1 MNRHAINFNLSKS
14 QLRQVSTLLL
24 ALSLSL
30 TAHWSMAPCSAEP
43 GAPATTDTVTGTNT
57 GEGSAMAVN
66 NDTNVDSTTDI
77 QGGSIKIPYR
87 VPTNTKTNEAK
98 NEATTTNKAATAA
111 TTNHATRE
119 SGRINTPTETPAL
132 KPSAAEDSWDQLE
145 SKGEKAAYNC
155 EYGDAERF
163 LKEAVEKARNF
174 PAGDLRLAKSSG
186 ELGRLLAI
194 RGRFTEAEPFL
205 EEELAVKTVASG
217 AEDEHLIP
225 AMSSMVRF
233 YLLHGSAAKANPL
246 SEKILSFV
254 EGKLNEART
263 QAKGKVTL
271 QAGQPLQAWA
281 GEASAVMRDPLIE
294 WAIACDEI
302 GNIYAS
308 KNSSADN
315 AVSATKDNALNSGQ
329 ISAPNNSTNST
340 EANARNGK
348 DANAENLSLAE
359 RLFTAAL
366 NVKSTVLGAHHLSLA
381 NSYDSLGVL
390 ALTRKDYE
398 EAEANLKDALD
409 ITERIQPPENYQ
421 VYARLDKLGKCLL
434 QENKLT
440 QAEALYLRAQDFWKA
455 APSKNGNE
463 ARAAFALA
471 NIYAQEKK
479 YAEAA
484 PLFEKALQLAE
495 QNSGPDSVA
504 LVPYL
509 DRYAYVLYY
518 LGMRE
523 QTDEL
528 RARAQAITEGN
539 TSITMS
545 KDASA
550 AGLQQ

>member
-1 MNRHAINFNLSKS
+1 ME
-14 QLRQVSTLLL
+14 ST
-24 ALSLSL
+24 
-30 TAHWSMAPCSAEP
+30 
-43 GAPATTDTVTGTNT
+43 TTDTTTGNSS
-57 GEGSAMAVN
+57 GEGPAVATNSDSSA
-66 NDTNVDSTTDI
+66 DSTTDI

-87 VPTNTKTNEAK
+87 VPTT
-98 NEATTTNKAATAA
+98 TTTNPTASAALTNAAT
-111 TTNHATRE
+111 RV
-119 SGRINTPTETPAL
+119 SGRINTPTETTAL
-132 KPSAAEDSWDQLE
+132 KPSAAGDSWDQLE

-155 EYGDAERF
+155 EYGDAER
-163 LKEAVEKARNF
+163 LLREAVEKARNF

-194 RGRFTEAEPFL
+194 RGRFSEAEPLL

-233 YLLHGSAAKANPL
+233 YLLHGSATKANPL
-246 SEKILSFV
+246 AEKILSFV

-308 KNSSADN
+308 KNSAVDN
-315 AVSATKDNALNSGQ
+315 AASATKSNAV
-329 ISAPNNSTNST
+329 NNGSNLTETNT
-340 EANARNGK
+340 K

-434 QENKLT
+434 QENKLAE
-440 QAEALYLRAQDFWKA
+440 AEALYVRAQDFWKA

-545 KDASA
+545 KDANA
-550 AGLQQ
+550 AGLQQF

>member
-1 MNRHAINFNLSKS
+1 MNRITNNFNLSKTG
-14 QLRQVSTLLL
+14 LRLGLRLSL
-24 ALSLSL
+24 ALSISL
-30 TAHWSMAPCSAEP
+30 TVQWSIAPCSADS
-43 GAPATTDTVTGTNT
+43 AATATGDTTAKDIIVDTTN
-57 GEGSAMAVN
+57 SDN
-66 NDTNVDSTTDI
+66 NIDNNADI
-77 QGGSIKIPYR
+77 HSGSIKIPFR
-87 VPTNTKTNEAK
+87 VPTSTASAINETNTTGKTNRP
-98 NEATTTNKAATAA
+98 TT
-111 TTNHATRE
+111 
-119 SGRINTPTETPAL
+119 
-132 KPSAAEDSWDQLE
+132 SAAALMPRTSGETWEQLE
-145 SKGEKAAYNC
+145 AQGEKAAYNC
-155 EYGDAERF
+155 EYGDAER
-163 LKEAVEKARNF
+163 LLREAVEKARNF

-194 RGRFTEAEPFL
+194 RGRFNEAEPLL

-233 YLLHGSAAKANPL
+233 YLLHGTAVKATPL
-246 SEKILSFV
+246 AEKILSFV

-263 QAKGKVTL
+263 QAQGKVTL
-271 QAGQPLQAWA
+271 KAGQPLQAWA

-302 GNIYAS
+302 GNIYATRT
-308 KNSSADN
+308 SSADN
-315 AVSATKDNALNSGQ
+315 SQNATSEDF
-329 ISAPNNSTNST
+329 
-340 EANARNGK
+340 
-348 DANAENLSLAE
+348 SLAE

-381 NSYDSLGVL
+381 NSYDSLGGL

-398 EAEANLKDALD
+398 DAEANLKDALD

-434 QENKLT
+434 QENKLAE
-440 QAEALYLRAQDFWKA
+440 AEALYLRAQDFWKA

-484 PLFEKALQLAE
+484 PLFEKALQIAE

-545 KDASA
+545 KDPAV
-550 AGLQQ
+550 GVQQ

>member
-14 QLRQVSTLLL
+14 QLRQATTLLL

-43 GAPATTDTVTGTNT
+43 GAPATTDTTNDTTNDTTTGNST
-57 GEGSAMAVN
+57 GEVPAVATN
-66 NDTNVDSTTDI
+66 SDTSIDSTTDI

-87 VPTNTKTNEAK
+87 VPSN
-98 NEATTTNKAATAA
+98 TAA
-111 TTNHATRE
+111 NTASTNPATRA
-119 SGRINTPTETPAL
+119 SGRINTPTETMAL
-132 KPSAAEDSWDQLE
+132 KPSASGDSWDQLE

-194 RGRFTEAEPFL
+194 RGRFGEAEPLL

-246 SEKILSFV
+246 AEKILSFV

-315 AVSATKDNALNSGQ
+315 AVSATKDNAVNNGASSGANSAQ
-329 ISAPNNSTNST
+329 TN
-340 EANARNGK
+340 AK
-348 DANAENLSLAE
+348 DATAENMSLAE

-434 QENKLT
+434 QENKLAE
-440 QAEALYLRAQDFWKA
+440 AEALYLRAQDFWKA

-545 KDASA
+545 KDANA
-550 AGLQQ
+550 AGLQQF

>member
-1 MNRHAINFNLSKS
+1 MNRHAIKFNLSKS
-14 QLRQVSTLLL
+14 QMRQASTLLI

-30 TAHWSMAPCSAEP
+30 TANWSMAPCSAEP
-43 GAPATTDTVTGTNT
+43 GAPATTDTTTDTITGNST
-57 GEGSAMAVN
+57 GEGPAAATNS
-66 NDTNVDSTTDI
+66 DTSTDSTTDI

-87 VPTNTKTNEAK
+87 VPT
-98 NEATTTNKAATAA
+98 TTNTAATAPS
-111 TTNHATRE
+111 TNPAARA
-119 SGRINTPTETPAL
+119 SGRISSPTETTAS
-132 KPSAAEDSWDQLE
+132 KPSASGDSWDQLE

-194 RGRFTEAEPFL
+194 RGRFSEAEPLL

-233 YLLHGSAAKANPL
+233 YLLHGTAAKANPL
-246 SEKILSFV
+246 AEKILSFV

-308 KNSSADN
+308 KSSSADN
-315 AVSATKDNALNSGQ
+315 AGSATKDNAFTSGASNGSSNGSSNGANSAQ
-329 ISAPNNSTNST
+329 TN
-340 EANARNGK
+340 AK

-434 QENKLT
+434 QENKLAE
-440 QAEALYLRAQDFWKA
+440 AEALYLRAQDFWKA

>member
-1 MNRHAINFNLSKS
+1 MNRHAIKFNLSKS
-14 QLRQVSTLLL
+14 QMRQASTLLI

-30 TAHWSMAPCSAEP
+30 TANWSMAPCSAEP
-43 GAPATTDTVTGTNT
+43 GAPATTDTTTDTITGNST
-57 GEGSAMAVN
+57 GEGPAVATN
-66 NDTNVDSTTDI
+66 SDTSTDSTTDI

-87 VPTNTKTNEAK
+87 VPT
-98 NEATTTNKAATAA
+98 TTNTAATAA
-111 TTNHATRE
+111 STNPAARA
-119 SGRINTPTETPAL
+119 SGRISSPTETTAS
-132 KPSAAEDSWDQLE
+132 KPSASGDSWDQLE

-194 RGRFTEAEPFL
+194 RGRFSEAEPLL

-233 YLLHGSAAKANPL
+233 YLLHGTAAKANPL
-246 SEKILSFV
+246 AEKILSFV

-308 KNSSADN
+308 KSSSADN
-315 AVSATKDNALNSGQ
+315 AGSATKDNALNSGASNASSSGSSNGSN
-329 ISAPNNSTNST
+329 SAQTN
-340 EANARNGK
+340 AK

-434 QENKLT
+434 QENKLAE
-440 QAEALYLRAQDFWKA
+440 AEALYLRAQDFWKA

>member
-1 MNRHAINFNLSKS
+1 MSRIANNF
-14 QLRQVSTLLL
+14 TLPKCRLQTASSL
-24 ALSLSL
+24 VVALSISL
-30 TAHWSMAPCSAEP
+30 AAQCSVAPCSADTP
-43 GAPATTDTVTGTNT
+43 LVSDNVSVDTGHTDTHT
-57 GEGSAMAVN
+57 
-66 NDTNVDSTTDI
+66 
-77 QGGSIKIPYR
+77 GSIKIPYR
-87 VPTNTKTNEAK
+87 IP
-98 NEATTTNKAATAA
+98 AAAQSEHTQ
-111 TTNHATRE
+111 T
-119 SGRINTPTETPAL
+119 
-132 KPSAAEDSWDQLE
+132 WDQLE

-155 EYGDAERF
+155 EYGDAER
-163 LKEAVEKARNF
+163 LLRVAVEKARTF

-194 RGRFTEAEPFL
+194 RGRFSEAEPLL
-205 EEELAVKTVASG
+205 EEELAVKTAASG

-225 AMSSMVRF
+225 AMASMVRF
-233 YLLHGSAAKANPL
+233 YLQHGTASKANPL
-246 SEKILSFV
+246 AEKILSFV

-302 GNIYAS
+302 GNIYA
-308 KNSSADN
+308 
-315 AVSATKDNALNSGQ
+315 TKTSED
-329 ISAPNNSTNST
+329 
-340 EANARNGK
+340 
-348 DANAENLSLAE
+348 LSLAE

-381 NSYDSLGVL
+381 NSYDSLGGL

-434 QENKLT
+434 QENKLAE
-440 QAEALYLRAQDFWKA
+440 AEALYLRAQDFWKA

-484 PLFEKALQLAE
+484 PLFEKALQIAE

-504 LVPYL
+504 IVPYL

-528 RARAQAITEGN
+528 RARAQAIIDGN
-539 TSITMS
+539 TSLTMS
-545 KDASA
+545 QDSS
-550 AGLQQ
+550 GLQQ

>member
-1 MNRHAINFNLSKS
+1 MIKHAINFNRSKT
-14 QLRQVSTLLL
+14 QLHLTSTQFL
-24 ALSLSL
+24 ALSIPFAIAM
-30 TAHWSMAPCSAEP
+30 TAQLSMAPCSAAP
-43 GAPATTDTVTGTNT
+43 GSPATTGTTPQDTV
-57 GEGSAMAVN
+57 V
-66 NDTNVDSTTDI
+66 DTNSDTSTDNTIDTHS
-77 QGGSIKIPYR
+77 GSIKIPYR
-87 VPTNTKTNEAK
+87 VPPSTANAAIKTGTTGKTNTTS
-98 NEATTTNKAATAA
+98 AAQ
-111 TTNHATRE
+111 
-119 SGRINTPTETPAL
+119 L
-132 KPSAAEDSWDQLE
+132 KPSYSADSWEQLE
-145 SKGEKAAYNC
+145 SQGEKAAYNC
-155 EYGDAERF
+155 EYGEAERL
-163 LKEAVEKARNF
+163 LKSAVEKARNF

-194 RGRFTEAEPFL
+194 RGRFSEAEPLL

-217 AEDEHLIP
+217 GEDEHLIP
-225 AMSSMVRF
+225 AMTSMVRF
-233 YLLHGSAAKANPL
+233 YLLHETAAKANPL
-246 SEKILSFV
+246 AEKVLSFV
-254 EGKLNEART
+254 EGKLNEARS
-263 QAKGKVTL
+263 QAQGKVTL

-302 GNIYAS
+302 GNIYATR
-308 KNSSADN
+308 SSSVD
-315 AVSATKDNALNSGQ
+315 SSQPTSED
-329 ISAPNNSTNST
+329 ST
-340 EANARNGK
+340 
-348 DANAENLSLAE
+348 LAE

-381 NSYDSLGVL
+381 NSYDSLGGL

-409 ITERIQPPENYQ
+409 ITERIQPPENFQ

-434 QENKLT
+434 QENKLAE
-440 QAEALYLRAQDFWKA
+440 AEALYLRAQDFWKN

-484 PLFEKALQLAE
+484 PLFEKALQIAE

-528 RARAQAITEGN
+528 RARAQAITDGN

-545 KDASA
+545 KDPAV
-550 AGLQQ
+550 GIQQ

>member
-1 MNRHAINFNLSKS
+1 MTGTMTDTMTGTMTDTMSG
-14 QLRQVSTLLL
+14 T
-24 ALSLSL
+24 
-30 TAHWSMAPCSAEP
+30 
-43 GAPATTDTVTGTNT
+43 TTDTTTGTT
-57 GEGSAMAVN
+57 TGITTESSRGEGPTMATNGDTSA
-66 NDTNVDSTTDI
+66 DSSTDI

-87 VPTNTKTNEAK
+87 VPTNT
-98 NEATTTNKAATAA
+98 AATAA
-111 TTNHATRE
+111 TTNAVKRA
-119 SGRINTPTETPAL
+119 SGRINTTAETTTLELSTA
-132 KPSAAEDSWDQLE
+132 SNSWDLLE

-155 EYGDAERF
+155 EYGDAERL

-194 RGRFTEAEPFL
+194 RGRFSEAEPLL

-233 YLLHGSAAKANPL
+233 YLLHGTAAKANPL
-246 SEKILSFV
+246 AEKILSFV

-308 KNSSADN
+308 KSSSVDN
-315 AVSATKDNALNSGQ
+315 TTNASKDNA
-329 ISAPNNSTNST
+329 PNYGANST
-340 EANARNGK
+340 ESSAK

-381 NSYDSLGVL
+381 NSYDSLGGL

-434 QENKLT
+434 QENKLAE
-440 QAEALYLRAQDFWKA
+440 AEALYLRAQDFWKA

-471 NIYAQEKK
+471 NIYTQEKK

-545 KDASA
+545 KDPAV
-550 AGLQQ
+550 GLQQ

>member
-1 MNRHAINFNLSKS
+1 MATNSDT
-14 QLRQVSTLLL
+14 ST
-24 ALSLSL
+24 
-30 TAHWSMAPCSAEP
+30 
-43 GAPATTDTVTGTNT
+43 
-57 GEGSAMAVN
+57 
-66 NDTNVDSTTDI
+66 DSTTDI

-87 VPTNTKTNEAK
+87 VPTNTTTS
-98 NEATTTNKAATAA
+98 TTTNATTNTAATAA
-111 TTNHATRE
+111 STNAATRA
-119 SGRINTPTETPAL
+119 SGRISTPTGTTAL
-132 KPSAAEDSWDQLE
+132 KSSASGDSWDQLE

-155 EYGDAERF
+155 EYGDAERL
-163 LKEAVEKARNF
+163 LKEAVERARNF
-174 PAGDLRLAKSSG
+174 PAGDLHLAKSSG

-194 RGRFTEAEPFL
+194 RGRFSEAEPLL

-233 YLLHGSAAKANPL
+233 YLLHGTAAKANPL
-246 SEKILSFV
+246 AEKILSFV

-315 AVSATKDNALNSGQ
+315 AASATKDNALNN
-329 ISAPNNSTNST
+329 SANNSANSGANSAQTN
-340 EANARNGK
+340 AK

-434 QENKLT
+434 QENKLAE
-440 QAEALYLRAQDFWKA
+440 AEALYLRAQDFWKA

-550 AGLQQ
+550 TGLQQ

>member
-1 MNRHAINFNLSKS
+1 
-14 QLRQVSTLLL
+14 
-24 ALSLSL
+24 
-30 TAHWSMAPCSAEP
+30 MAPCSAEP
-43 GAPATTDTVTGTNT
+43 GSPAAGDGSAQDNLVDTNSDTNT
-57 GEGSAMAVN
+57 DN
-66 NDTNVDSTTDI
+66 TIDTHS
-77 QGGSIKIPYR
+77 GSIKIPYR
-87 VPTNTKTNEAK
+87 VPENTTNTTS
-98 NEATTTNKAATAA
+98 TTD
-111 TTNHATRE
+111 TTNHTKTAT
-119 SGRINTPTETPAL
+119 TPFE
-132 KPSAAEDSWDQLE
+132 PSTSAGSWELLE

-155 EYGDAERF
+155 EYGEAERL

-194 RGRFTEAEPFL
+194 RGRFREAEPLL

-225 AMSSMVRF
+225 AMSSLVRF
-233 YLLHGSAAKANPL
+233 YLQHGSAAKAKPL
-246 SEKILSFV
+246 AEKILSFV

-263 QAKGKVTL
+263 QAQGKVTL

-302 GNIYAS
+302 GNIYATRTS
-308 KNSSADN
+308 PVGGSQN
-315 AVSATKDNALNSGQ
+315 AIN
-329 ISAPNNSTNST
+329 
-340 EANARNGK
+340 
-348 DANAENLSLAE
+348 ENFSLAE

-381 NSYDSLGVL
+381 NSYDSLGGL
-390 ALTRKDYE
+390 ALTGKDYE

-434 QENKLT
+434 QENKLAE
-440 QAEALYLRAQDFWKA
+440 AEALYLRAQDFWKE

-471 NIYAQEKK
+471 NVYAQEKK

-518 LGMRE
+518 LGMHE

-545 KDASA
+545 QDTSA
-550 AGLQQ
+550 PN

>member
-1 MNRHAINFNLSKS
+1 M
-14 QLRQVSTLLL
+14 
-24 ALSLSL
+24 
-30 TAHWSMAPCSAEP
+30 
-43 GAPATTDTVTGTNT
+43 TDTMTGTT
-57 GEGSAMAVN
+57 IDTTTGTTTGITTESSRGEGPTMATNSDTSA
-66 NDTNVDSTTDI
+66 DSSTDI

-87 VPTNTKTNEAK
+87 VPTNT
-98 NEATTTNKAATAA
+98 AATANA
-111 TTNHATRE
+111 VKRA
-119 SGRINTPTETPAL
+119 SGRINTTAETATL
-132 KPSAAEDSWDQLE
+132 ELSTASNSWDLLE

-155 EYGDAERF
+155 EYGDAERL
-163 LKEAVEKARNF
+163 LKEAVEKARDF

-194 RGRFTEAEPFL
+194 RGRFSEAEPLL

-233 YLLHGSAAKANPL
+233 YLLHGTAAKANPL
-246 SEKILSFV
+246 AEKILSFV

-308 KNSSADN
+308 KSSSVDNTTNASKGN
-315 AVSATKDNALNSGQ
+315 AV
-329 ISAPNNSTNST
+329 NNSANST
-340 EANARNGK
+340 ETTAK

-381 NSYDSLGVL
+381 NSYDSLGGL

-434 QENKLT
+434 QENKLAE
-440 QAEALYLRAQDFWKA
+440 AEALYLRAQDFWKA

-471 NIYAQEKK
+471 NIYTQEKK

-484 PLFEKALQLAE
+484 PLCEKALQLAE

-545 KDASA
+545 KDPAV
-550 AGLQQ
+550 GLQQ

>member
-14 QLRQVSTLLL
+14 QLRQATTLFL

-43 GAPATTDTVTGTNT
+43 GAPATTDTTNDTTAGNST
-57 GEGSAMAVN
+57 GEGPGVATNS
-66 NDTNVDSTTDI
+66 DTSTDSTTDI

-87 VPTNTKTNEAK
+87 VPSN
-98 NEATTTNKAATAA
+98 TAA
-111 TTNHATRE
+111 NTASTNPATRA
-119 SGRINTPTETPAL
+119 SGRINTPTETMAL
-132 KPSAAEDSWDQLE
+132 KPSASGDSWDQLE

-194 RGRFTEAEPFL
+194 RGRFGEAEPLL

-246 SEKILSFV
+246 AEKILSFV

-315 AVSATKDNALNSGQ
+315 AVSATKDNAVNNGASSGANSAQ
-329 ISAPNNSTNST
+329 TNAK
-340 EANARNGK
+340 EAT
-348 DANAENLSLAE
+348 AENMSLAE

-421 VYARLDKLGKCLL
+421 V
-434 QENKLT
+434 
-440 QAEALYLRAQDFWKA
+440 
-455 APSKNGNE
+455 
-463 ARAAFALA
+463 
-471 NIYAQEKK
+471 
-479 YAEAA
+479 
-484 PLFEKALQLAE
+484 
-495 QNSGPDSVA
+495 
-504 LVPYL
+504 
-509 DRYAYVLYY
+509 
-518 LGMRE
+518 
-523 QTDEL
+523 
-528 RARAQAITEGN
+528 
-539 TSITMS
+539 
-545 KDASA
+545 
-550 AGLQQ
+550 

>member
-1 MNRHAINFNLSKS
+1 MNIITSNFNLSKPRLHPG
-14 QLRQVSTLLL
+14 LRLSI

-30 TAHWSMAPCSAEP
+30 TAQWSVAPCSADSV
-43 GAPATTDTVTGTNT
+43 ATAIGDTTAQNIVVDTAD
-57 GEGSAMAVN
+57 SDN
-66 NDTNVDSTTDI
+66 NIDNNADI
-77 QGGSIKIPYR
+77 HSGSIKIPYR
-87 VPTNTKTNEAK
+87 VPTSTAS
-98 NEATTTNKAATAA
+98 TTNKAN
-111 TTNHATRE
+111 TTSTTT
-119 SGRINTPTETPAL
+119 SSQV
-132 KPSAAEDSWDQLE
+132 KPSNSAESWEQLE
-145 SKGEKAAYNC
+145 AQGEKASYNC
-155 EYGDAERF
+155 EYGDAERL
-163 LKEAVEKARNF
+163 LKQAVEKARNF

-194 RGRFTEAEPFL
+194 RGRFNEAEPLL

-233 YLLHGSAAKANPL
+233 YLLHGTAGKATPL
-246 SEKILSFV
+246 AEKILSFV

-263 QAKGKVTL
+263 QAQGKVTL
-271 QAGQPLQAWA
+271 KAGQPLQAWA

-302 GNIYAS
+302 GNVYATRT
-308 KNSSADN
+308 SSADN
-315 AVSATKDNALNSGQ
+315 SQNATS
-329 ISAPNNSTNST
+329 
-340 EANARNGK
+340 
-348 DANAENLSLAE
+348 ENFSLAE

-381 NSYDSLGVL
+381 NSYDSLGGL

-398 EAEANLKDALD
+398 DAEANLKDALD

-434 QENKLT
+434 QENKLAE
-440 QAEALYLRAQDFWKA
+440 AEALYLRAQDFWKA

-484 PLFEKALQLAE
+484 PLFEKALQIAE

-545 KDASA
+545 KDPA
-550 AGLQQ
+550 AGVQQ

>member
-14 QLRQVSTLLL
+14 QLRQASTVLI

-43 GAPATTDTVTGTNT
+43 GAQATTDTTTGSGT
-57 GEGSAMAVN
+57 GEGPVVATNSDTSA
-66 NDTNVDSTTDI
+66 DSTTDI
-77 QGGSIKIPYR
+77 QGGTIKIPYR
-87 VPTNTKTNEAK
+87 MPTNATTKT
-98 NEATTTNKAATAA
+98 T
-111 TTNHATRE
+111 
-119 SGRINTPTETPAL
+119 AL
-132 KPSAAEDSWDQLE
+132 KPSASCDSWDQLE

-163 LKEAVEKARNF
+163 LKEAVETARNF

-194 RGRFTEAEPFL
+194 RGRFSEAEPLL

-233 YLLHGSAAKANPL
+233 YLLHGTAAKANPL
-246 SEKILSFV
+246 TEKILSFV

-263 QAKGKVTL
+263 QAQGKVTL

-308 KNSSADN
+308 KISSADN
-315 AVSATKDNALNSGQ
+315 AVSATKDNALTSGSSSGQ
-329 ISAPNNSTNST
+329 TN
-340 EANARNGK
+340 AK
-348 DANAENLSLAE
+348 DANFKDTNAENLSLAE

-434 QENKLT
+434 QENKLAE
-440 QAEALYLRAQDFWKA
+440 AEALYLRAQDFWKA

-504 LVPYL
+504 LVPFL

-528 RARAQAITEGN
+528 RARAQAITTGN

-545 KDASA
+545 KDANA

>member
-1 MNRHAINFNLSKS
+1 MNRNAINFNLSKS
-14 QLRQVSTLLL
+14 QLRQASTLLI

-30 TAHWSMAPCSAEP
+30 TAHWSMAPCSADP
-43 GAPATTDTVTGTNT
+43 GAPATTDTTNGTTTNT
-57 GEGSAMAVN
+57 TTGNGTVEGPAVATN
-66 NDTNVDSTTDI
+66 NDTSTDSTTDI

-87 VPTNTKTNEAK
+87 VPTNTTTN
-98 NEATTTNKAATAA
+98 TTTNATTNTAATAA
-111 TTNHATRE
+111 STNAATRA
-119 SGRINTPTETPAL
+119 SGRISTPTETTAL
-132 KPSAAEDSWDQLE
+132 KSSASGDSWDQLE

-163 LKEAVEKARNF
+163 LKEAVERARNF

-194 RGRFTEAEPFL
+194 RGRFSEAEPLL

-233 YLLHGSAAKANPL
+233 YLLHGTAAKANPL
-246 SEKILSFV
+246 AEKILSFV

-315 AVSATKDNALNSGQ
+315 AASATKDNALNN
-329 ISAPNNSTNST
+329 SANNSANSAQTNI
-340 EANARNGK
+340 K

-434 QENKLT
+434 QENKLAE
-440 QAEALYLRAQDFWKA
+440 AEALYLRAQDFWKA

-484 PLFEKALQLAE
+484 PLFEEALQLAE

>member
-1 MNRHAINFNLSKS
+1 MNSISNNLCLPKLRLHPNLM
-14 QLRQVSTLLL
+14 QLI

-30 TAHWSMAPCSAEP
+30 VTQWSIAPCSARTDSTADGVTTEATLSKP
-43 GAPATTDTVTGTNT
+43 TAPA
-57 GEGSAMAVN
+57 
-66 NDTNVDSTTDI
+66 
-77 QGGSIKIPYR
+77 
-87 VPTNTKTNEAK
+87 
-98 NEATTTNKAATAA
+98 
-111 TTNHATRE
+111 E
-119 SGRINTPTETPAL
+119 SWE
-132 KPSAAEDSWDQLE
+132 QLQ

-155 EYGDAERF
+155 EYGEAERL
-163 LKEAVEKARNF
+163 LKEAADKARNF

-194 RGRFTEAEPFL
+194 RGRFSEAEPLL

-233 YLLHGSAAKANPL
+233 FLLHGTAAKANPL
-246 SEKILSFV
+246 AEKILSFV

-308 KNSSADN
+308 KSSSINNASNATQGN
-315 AVSATKDNALNSGQ
+315 AVNNTA
-329 ISAPNNSTNST
+329 NNSANST
-340 EANARNGK
+340 ETSAK

-366 NVKSTVLGAHHLSLA
+366 NIKSTVLGAHHLSLA
-381 NSYDSLGVL
+381 NSYDSLGGL
-390 ALTRKDYE
+390 ALTRRDYE

-434 QENKLT
+434 QENKLAE
-440 QAEALYLRAQDFWKA
+440 AEALYLRAQDFWKA

-463 ARAAFALA
+463 ARATFALA

-495 QNSGPDSVA
+495 QNSGPDSMA

-545 KDASA
+545 KDPAV
-550 AGLQQ
+550 GLQQ

>member
-14 QLRQVSTLLL
+14 QMRQASTLLI

-30 TAHWSMAPCSAEP
+30 TAQWSMAPCSAEQ
-43 GAPATTDTVTGTNT
+43 GTPATTDTTNDTITGNST
-57 GEGSAMAVN
+57 GEVPAVATNSDTSA
-66 NDTNVDSTTDI
+66 DSTTDI

-87 VPTNTKTNEAK
+87 VPTNTTTN
-98 NEATTTNKAATAA
+98 ATTNTAATAA
-111 TTNHATRE
+111 STNAATRA
-119 SGRINTPTETPAL
+119 SGRINTPTETTAL
-132 KPSAAEDSWDQLE
+132 KSSASGDSWDQLE
-145 SKGEKAAYNC
+145 SNGEKAAYNC

-194 RGRFTEAEPFL
+194 RGRFSEAEPLL

-233 YLLHGSAAKANPL
+233 YLLHGTAAKANPL
-246 SEKILSFV
+246 AEKILSFV

-315 AVSATKDNALNSGQ
+315 TVSATKDNALNSGVTSGAN
-329 ISAPNNSTNST
+329 SAQTN
-340 EANARNGK
+340 AK
-348 DANAENLSLAE
+348 DTTAENLSLAE

-434 QENKLT
+434 QENKLAE
-440 QAEALYLRAQDFWKA
+440 AEALYLRAQDFWKA

-484 PLFEKALQLAE
+484 PLFEKALKLAE

-545 KDASA
+545 KDANA
-550 AGLQQ
+550 AGLQQF